1 MGIMEMIVS
10 LVSGIAGG
18 NVAGLAMPEKG
29 LGAIGNSITGFLGGG
44 AGGLILN
51 ALNLF
56 GQKAGEMDVSSIFAN
71 IGSAGAGGAILTVIV
86 SLIKNMLQK
95 KS

>member
-1 MGIMEMIVS
+1 MDIVGIITS
-10 LVSGIAGG
+10 LLSGVAGG
-18 NVAGLAMPEKG
+18 NAAGLAMPEKG
-29 LGAIGNSITGFLGGG
+29 LGVLGNSITGLLGGG

-56 GQKAGEMDVSSIFAN
+56 GQNSGSMDAGGILAN
-71 IGSAGAGGAILTVIV
+71 IGSSGVGGAILTVV
-86 SLIKNMLQK
+86 VTLIKNAIQK